1 MSHFEF
7 QEFSFSKGGNTFL
20 VKMSCIWMRIKKYF
34 YVSGFVLSLAW
45 NRGLRQLGNGLKQ
58 SSCIIKEFNSGTPIW
73 QPWRHVKRLYSNF
86 WVCTWNPKVWT
97 FKWKLLNS
105 NSTWYYLFFSIL
117 QNEIWQFCRTLT
129 WPPLAV
135 KRSNHDISLY
145 ILHTVLDIFS
155 PELMRLVNSFWK
167 HSGPSYLIISFTF
180 ITCKLGL
187 KEWYNKIWSWSL

>member
-1 MSHFEF
+1 
-7 QEFSFSKGGNTFL
+7 
-20 VKMSCIWMRIKKYF
+20 MSCIWMRIKKYF
-34 YVSGFVLSLAW
+34 YVSGFVLSLA
-45 NRGLRQLGNGLKQ
+45 LKQ
-58 SSCIIKEFNSGTPIW
+58 RLKATRKWPKSCDQTKQLHNKGVQLW
-73 QPWRHVKRLYSNF
+73 DSNIGLGHQYGNRDVM
-86 WVCTWNPKVWT
+86 WKGYIPTCQSTWNPMVWP

-187 KEWYNKIWSWSL
+187 KEWYNKIWCWSL

>member
-1 MSHFEF
+1 MSVA
-7 QEFSFSKGGNTFL
+7 L
-20 VKMSCIWMRIKKYF
+20 Y
-34 YVSGFVLSLAW
+34 LASLW

-58 SSCIIKEFNSGTPIW
+58 SSCIIKEFNSGTPMWTPYSCFETPIW

-86 WVCTWNPKVWT
+86 WVCTWNPMVWP

-117 QNEIWQFCRTLT
+117 LNEIWQFCRTLT

-145 ILHTVLDIFS
+145 ILHTVLHIFS

-187 KEWYNKIWSWSL
+187 KEWYNKIWCWSL